1 MANSRKSKPVT
12 NTSRNKS
19 DRSIIPAPVRIIS
32 RLDIKG
38 KNVIK
43 GVHLEGLRIVGDPAD
58 LAAQYY
64 AGGADEMIYMDAVAT
79 LYGRNSI
86 FETVQAAAGQIFIPM
101 TVGGGI
107 RSLDDI
113 VIALRCGADKVAI
126 NTQAIISPNFIRE
139 ASQTFGTQCITLSV
153 EAKRREAGRWE
164 ALTDNGRERTGIDV
178 VDWVQR
184 AEALGAGEI
193 LLTSVDMEGTQ
204 RGFDTELVRR
214 VREVTSIPVIA
225 SGGAGGVEDCLTLVQ
240 ESDCDAVALSSC
252 LHYGAS
258 TIAEIKR
265 HFTKAGFSVRPAS
278 NSTEFETR

>member
-1 MANSRKSKPVT
+1 M
-12 NTSRNKS
+12 
-19 DRSIIPAPVRIIS
+19 PAPVRIIS

-64 AGGADEMIYMDAVAT
+64 AGVADEIIYMDAVAT
-79 LYGRNSI
+79 LYGRNGI
-86 FETVQAAAGQIFIPM
+86 LETVQAAAGRIFIPM

-107 RSLDDI
+107 RTLNDI
-113 VIALRCGADKVAI
+113 VAALRCGADKVAI
-126 NTQAIISPNFIRE
+126 NTQAIASPDFIRE

-164 ALTDNGRERTGIDV
+164 ALTDNGREKTGMDV

-184 AEALGAGEI
+184 AEELGAGEI

-204 RGFDTELVRR
+204 KGFDTKLVHR

-225 SGGAGGVEDCLTLVQ
+225 SGGAGGVEDCLNLVR
-240 ESDCDAVALSSC
+240 ESNCDAVALSSC
-252 LHYGAS
+252 LHYGVS
-258 TIAEIKR
+258 TIMEIKR
-265 HFTKAGFSVRPAS
+265 HFMKAGIPVRPGS
-278 NSTEFETR
+278 NATELETQ